1 MDIKQE
7 VEERYSKLTEKEKE
21 ALAKKYK
28 KEIKDGIILMIVTFF
43 VAWLLPIVAL
53 SAGRGLNK
61 ENLMIMGVTA
71 GVMVV
76 ICTSI
81 CLPIFL
87 MNKNLSDEKR
97 AKKKLECMIKA
108 GVFANQTPPEFV
120 LNENIVR
127 VKILDAFTEVTDKLH
142 AVLNYQEIIQTRYYK
157 FKVDYKDGHS
167 DIITE
172 KEGTARCMALM
183 KIIDEKSAENDK
195 QVDSAEELKK
205 YKGLFDDGLISEEEY
220 NAKKKQILGL

>member
-28 KEIKDGIILMIVTFF
+28 KEIKDGIITIVIMFSVVWSIFICLIT
-43 VAWLLPIVAL
+43 
-53 SAGRGLNK
+53 GQGLK
-61 ENLMIMGVTA
+61 GENLIVGVLS

-76 ICTSI
+76 FCASI

-183 KIIDEKSAENDK
+183 KFIDEKSAENDK

>member
-21 ALAKKYK
+21 DLAKKYK
-28 KEIKDGIILMIVTFF
+28 KEIKARNVIIAVMFVFVWSILISLITRQGLKEKKLIV
-43 VAWLLPIVAL
+43 
-53 SAGRGLNK
+53 
-61 ENLMIMGVTA
+61 GVLV

-76 ICTSI
+76 FYVSI
-81 CLPIFL
+81 CLLVFL
-87 MNKNLSDEKR
+87 KNKNLSGEKMVKR
-97 AKKKLECMIKA
+97 RLEYMIKTGA
-108 GVFANQTPPEFV
+108 FTNQLSPESV
-120 LNENIVR
+120 LDENIVR
-127 VKILDAFTEVTDKLH
+127 VKIIDAFTEVTDKLH
-142 AVLNYQEIIQTRYYK
+142 AILNYQEIIQTRYYK

-172 KEGTARCMALM
+172 KEGTARCVALM
-183 KIIDEKSAENDK
+183 KFIDEKSAENDK

-205 YKGLFDDGLISEEEY
+205 YKSLFDDGLISEEEY

>member
-28 KEIKDGIILMIVTFF
+28 KEIKDGIITIVVMFSVVWSIFICLITGQG
-43 VAWLLPIVAL
+43 LKEEKLIVGVL
-53 SAGRGLNK
+53 S
-61 ENLMIMGVTA
+61 

-76 ICTSI
+76 FCASI
-81 CLPIFL
+81 CLPVLL

-183 KIIDEKSAENDK
+183 KFIDEKSAENDK